1 MSSIDFTKTELAA
14 AIDRGVRQC
23 IVIGSL
29 PQPWCEAFQSP
40 LERTLKVFAVDEDP
54 QSDSPA
60 TLVPTQFASEALA
73 TALERSDFD
82 KRKASFFVWLGG
94 TGYRTVEAALSSLAF
109 IASLPR
115 GSGVVFDYAVE
126 RASLGSR
133 PQSTLDALCSRIL
146 VAGGSVRY
154 LIQPQA
160 VEAMLRGL
168 GFQQIV
174 DLMPEGLPDC
184 AGHLVTALV

>member
-29 PQPWCEAFQSP
+29 QQPWREAFQSSF
-40 LERTLKVFAVDEDP
+40 ERTLKVFAVDEDP

-60 TLVPTQFASEALA
+60 TFVPTHFATEALA
-73 TALERSDFD
+73 TALAKSDFD
-82 KRKASFFVWLGG
+82 KREASFFVWLGG
-94 TGYRTVEAALSSLAF
+94 AGYRTVEAALASLAF
-109 IASLPR
+109 VASLPR
-115 GSGVVFDYAVE
+115 GSGVVFDYVVE
-126 RASLGSR
+126 RASLGSLIHT
-133 PQSTLDALCSRIL
+133 PLDALASRIIL
-146 VAGGSVRY
+146 AGGSVKY

-160 VEAMLRGL
+160 VAAMLRGL

-174 DLMPEGLPDC
+174 DLVQVGLPDRG
-184 AGHLVTALV
+184 AHLVSALV

>member
-1 MSSIDFTKTELAA
+1 MSAIDFTKTELAA
-14 AIDRGVRQC
+14 AIGRGVRQC

-29 PQPWCEAFQSP
+29 HQPWREAFQSSF
-40 LERTLKVFAVDEDP
+40 ERTLKVFAVDEDP
-54 QSDSPA
+54 QSDSPV
-60 TLVPTQFASEALA
+60 TFVPTEFASEALA
-73 TALERSDFD
+73 TALEKSDFD

-94 TGYRTVEAALSSLAF
+94 AGYRTAEAALASLAY

-126 RASLGSR
+126 RASLGSLTHT
-133 PQSTLDALCSRIL
+133 SLDALASRIIL
-146 VAGGSVRY
+146 AGGSVKY

-160 VEAMLRGL
+160 VAAMLRGL

-174 DLMPEGLPDC
+174 DLVEAELPDC
-184 AGHLVTALV
+184 SGHLVSALV